1 MNLLVGISTTEI
13 KKIFP
18 NFATKKEYLS
28 RLFSL
33 TNSSPSQKIT
43 NKIIDD
49 IIIDTWNYENSK
61 NVIRE
66 LYFKSDKCEFSKNN
80 ELKIDELLNE
90 WNALSLG
97 KIEWP
102 FAAMNFDQ
110 KVAEINRLNVS
121 SNEKD
126 DLVST
131 SVIRFRRIKEINTL
145 RNDYIE
151 NLIIQ
156 YNENVIPTLKHSSGV
171 DFYINGDSYDQ
182 KVSKSIGKSF
192 VEKHPLNSKQYAIEN
207 PKEVA
212 ISLYENQ
219 DEQRFDANPRLYI
232 VYLDDEITADQIKE
246 VIRDTDFKIPVN
258 VNFTYKFKDKDS
270 ISSYNTNCFII
281 LLHK

>member
-1 MNLLVGISTTEI
+1 MNLLVGISSTEI

-18 NFATKKEYLS
+18 NLETKKEYLS
-28 RLFSL
+28 RLFIL
-33 TNSSPSQKIT
+33 TNANQSQKIT

-49 IIIDTWNYENSK
+49 IIIETWNYENSK
-61 NVIRE
+61 NVIRG
-66 LYFKSDKCEFSKNN
+66 LYFESNKYRFSNNN
-80 ELKIDELLNE
+80 EPKIDELLNE
-90 WNALSLG
+90 WNTLNLG
-97 KIEWP
+97 TIEWP

-110 KVAEINRLNVS
+110 KVAEINRLNIPS
-121 SNEKD
+121 IEKD
-126 DLVST
+126 DLVSK
-131 SVIRFRRIKEINTL
+131 SVIKFRRIKEINTL

-151 NLIIQ
+151 NLIIE

-171 DFYINGDSYDQ
+171 DFYINGDAYDQ
-182 KVSKSIGKSF
+182 KVSKSIGKAF
-192 VEKHPLNSKQYAIEN
+192 IEKHPLNSKEYAIEN

-232 VYLDDEITADQIKE
+232 VYLDDEITTDRIKE
-246 VIRDTDFKIPVN
+246 VIRNTNFKIPVN
-258 VNFTYKFKDKDS
+258 VNFTYQFKDKDS